1 MQEMVKIMTE
11 QVAVMDSI
19 PLPLEEI
26 PQNNPIQIITQPDWQ
41 DTIIK
46 DEPDLTD
53 IINTKD
59 EIADVISTPDSRN
72 YPNSGFTQFVPAR
85 NDVPDEVSWTDTINI
100 PPNNLIPN
108 PEDIGLIPP
117 VPTGNR
123 ETDERNYNEYLDT
136 LQQIRPDLFISE
148 DEESD
153 NDSDVVVVTPKVEPK
168 TEPDFKPFVDVD
180 GNVLIKTETDNT
192 PFVDIDGNVL
202 IKTETDDIP
211 LVDVNGD
218 ILIKTETDE
227 TPTYIYIGSDIDSS
241 DDDQTI
247 PYVGDSDTETITYAT
262 TPRDKRN
269 EIYRKRS
276 KKRALKTLAKKRAKK
291 LQSIKNKKKKKT
303 HILVPT
309 DVPITSHDPIEIL
322 GNPNVSTI
330 LPPQIKTEDDFN
342 IDFNVTDS
350 QTVWDED
357 NTDLVP
363 LEFDTDK
370 IVLTDDGDMIL
381 TEPDNMQAEEKA
393 LVPLSNDTIMLSP
406 EENMTD
412 VISTRNIVVKRKQ
425 PDISIDQIKK
435 IKNETDISIK
445 HPIFR
450 KMEKQKK
457 ADERLAKAIA
467 SAKPLEIKIK
477 DELLAIEGPDERLA
491 IEGLDEL
498 LPIEGP
504 RSLPALMPPSTGPLA
519 SVDAQT
525 MRRLPWVDF
534 NVVLDNTDKHN
545 REQVIFDI
553 LQANMPN
560 LGEDLYYID
569 HEPESN
575 IFSIKK
581 DEKADEI
588 TDLVES
594 IQVIDARLAI
604 EILSKKERNYFL
616 KRKALKIGELRKR
629 HKANTLADIL
639 ENKLS
644 KEEKDE
650 LENEVL
656 LKLQELN
663 KDGDRY
669 YFEFNESTQEFEILL
684 DTEVRINAIVFA
696 VMQTDKVINNVNTTH
711 TRRLELMTEKDK
723 LLDYLKGKRA
733 KLLADSLR

>member
-1 MQEMVKIMTE
+1 MQDKNWPYFINRIIEFSQVNILNNTRANFEIVKNLYNELLTSVGINLHEYFMNLDID
-11 QVAVMDSI
+11 VKRKI
-19 PLPLEEI
+19 
-26 PQNNPIQIITQPDWQ
+26 
-41 DTIIK
+41 DT
-46 DEPDLTD
+46 DLTNNNYFTWD
-53 IINTKD
+53 PHETFAQSRILATYRDFFYDTGRFPGRNTLILVPMANMPHFINANDWISPHSLYETYVGSDMQGLTSVQFLAAFNRFLGGDK
-59 EIADVISTPDSRN
+59 EICRN
-72 YPNSGFTQFVPAR
+72 AMSEFFHNL
-85 NDVPDEVSWTDTINI
+85 SWQALTN
-100 PPNNLIPN
+100 
-108 PEDIGLIPP
+108 
-117 VPTGNR
+117 
-123 ETDERNYNEYLDT
+123 
-136 LQQIRPDLFISE
+136 
-148 DEESD
+148 D
-153 NDSDVVVVTPKVEPK
+153 NDSIKIEFTAITELVKSINLLLQKKIYDSKRKTALINAKIQNKILSKEP
-168 TEPDFKPFVDVD
+168 
-180 GNVLIKTETDNT
+180 
-192 PFVDIDGNVL
+192 
-202 IKTETDDIP
+202 
-211 LVDVNGD
+211 
-218 ILIKTETDE
+218 
-227 TPTYIYIGSDIDSS
+227 
-241 DDDQTI
+241 
-247 PYVGDSDTETITYAT
+247 
-262 TPRDKRN
+262 
-269 EIYRKRS
+269 EI
-276 KKRALKTLAKKRAKK
+276 
-291 LQSIKNKKKKKT
+291 
-303 HILVPT
+303 H
-309 DVPITSHDPIEIL
+309 
-322 GNPNVSTI
+322 
-330 LPPQIKTEDDFN
+330 KTEDDFN

-350 QTVWDED
+350 QIVWDED

-363 LEFDTDK
+363 VEFDTDK
-370 IVLTDDGDMIL
+370 IVMTDDGDVIL
-381 TEPDNMQAEEKA
+381 TEPDNMQVEEKA
-393 LVPLSNDTIMLSP
+393 LVPLSNDTIMLPP

-425 PDISIDQIKK
+425 PDISIGQIKK
-435 IKNETDISIK
+435 VKNETNISIK

-467 SAKPLEIKIK
+467 SAKPLEIKMK
-477 DELLAIEGPDERLA
+477 DKLLAIEGP
-491 IEGLDEL
+491 DEL

-504 RSLPALMPPSTGPLA
+504 RSLHALMPPSTGPLA
-519 SVDAQT
+519 SIDAEK

-553 LQANMPN
+553 LQDNMPN
-560 LGEDLYYID
+560 LGEDLHYID
-569 HEPESN
+569 HDPETN

-594 IQVIDARLAI
+594 IRVIDARLAT
-604 EILSKKERNYFL
+604 EILSKKERNSFL

-629 HKANTLADIL
+629 YKANTLADIL

-696 VMQTDKVINNVNTTH
+696 VMQIDKVINNVNTTH

-723 LLDYLKGKRA
+723 LLDYLKAKGA